1 MFKSLLTFKTK
12 VNIEKAKQTKLR
24 SAGSSEFKFHQIPV
38 KFNL

>member
-24 SAGSSEFKFHQIPV
+24 STSNSEFKCDQIPV
-38 KFNL
+38 LFNL